1 MVNSLQVQ
9 LGQRIR
15 RLRRQR
21 GLTQVELAVHLG
33 LTRPH
38 VARIERGD
46 YDVHLSTLQ
55 TIARGLGVSMSRLL
69 ARL

>member
-1 MVNSLQVQ
+1 MANLLQVQ
-9 LGQRIR
+9 LGKRIR
-15 RLRRQR
+15 RLRKLR
-21 GLTQVELAVHLG
+21 GWKQVELAVHLG

-38 VARIERGD
+38 VVRIERGD

-55 TIARGLGVSMSRLL
+55 TIAKGLGISMSRLL

>member
-1 MVNSLQVQ
+1 MANSLQVQ
-9 LGQRIR
+9 LGKRIR

-21 GLTQVELAVHLG
+21 GWTQIDLAVHLG

-38 VARIERGD
+38 VTRIERGD